1 MILGDLGADVIKVEE
16 PGTGDG
22 VRTIGPFYPDGMSHY
37 FLAINR
43 NKRSIAVDLKRPE
56 GRDLIL
62 GLVAQSDVVVENF
75 RPGVMNR
82 LGLSF
87 SELANRK
94 PNIILCSISGF
105 GQTGPMASRP
115 SFDLVSQALSG
126 LMSLT
131 GEPDDPP
138 TKLGLPIGDLAGGLW
153 GAIAILAALQRRTES
168 GPSQHIDLSLLEGVV
183 GLLGYLGQL
192 AMLTGDAPERVGSS
206 HHSVVPYGR
215 FEVKD
220 GYIVLALHVGSFWR
234 RFCQAIERP
243 DLIEDPRFRTTN
255 DRRQNRDVLV
265 PIVEKILSVK
275 TRADWSE
282 ILRAA
287 DVPFAPIL
295 DVAEALALDQLSVR
309 GAIRAL
315 QDTSG
320 KAVSVVG
327 PTVRFA
333 GEAEAELRRPPVL
346 GEHSVEI
353 CANELGLDL
362 ATMQRL
368 IREGILADAGTP
380 LPTRD
385 GSPA

>member
-315 QDTSG
+315 RDTSG